1 MKLSLFLI
9 GALAAVAQGANAAM
23 DAEEAS
29 EKLQQDEYER
39 NLEDSVFFE
48 QKYTI
53 VTQNENIIFVTPKP
67 LFAFDDELPG
77 RSLLNGQSDLSLLG
91 SKIITRG
98 VVLRPDTVV
107 LTQSGTENVD
117 FLDLFAGGEQ
127 PQNTDPKGNKN
138 FFLSGSCT
146 TISQFDDERSSSND
160 GILRRNLQVFDD
172 VVKFL
177 PTIRS
182 HQCIYDLCLG
192 GKGFNCVGLYG
203 GGGFIFNPL
212 KRIDQSKGA
221 NDEDQSIIDDNN
233 REPPLPPPFDLVI
246 FGGTGAF
253 RNVSGKAEL
262 MTIAGRNRRGLG
274 VIVQNLMTYTNI
286 PLPVGK

>member
-67 LFAFDDELPG
+67 LFAFDDEDNTG
-77 RSLLNGQSDLSLLG
+77 LNGQSDLSLLG

-160 GILRRNLQVFDD
+160 GILRRNLQVFD

-212 KRIDQSKGA
+212 KRIDQSKGPD
-221 NDEDQSIIDDNN
+221 DEDQSIIDDNN

>member
-67 LFAFDDELPG
+67 LFAFDDELSG

-146 TISQFDDERSSSND
+146 TISQFDDERSSND
-160 GILRRNLQVFDD
+160 DTPSVPVFD

>member
-67 LFAFDDELPG
+67 LLAFDDIENTG
-77 RSLLNGQSDLSLLG
+77 LNGQSDLSLLG

-146 TISQFDDERSSSND
+146 TISQFDDERSSND
-160 GILRRNLQVFDD
+160 DTPSVPVFD

>member
-67 LFAFDDELPG
+67 LFEFDDIGNRGLSGSPD
-77 RSLLNGQSDLSLLG
+77 LNLLG

-146 TISQFDDERSSSND
+146 TISQFDDERSSND
-160 GILRRNLQVFDD
+160 GILRRNLQLD

-212 KRIDQSKGA
+212 KRIDQSKGPD
-221 NDEDQSIIDDNN
+221 DEDQSIIDDNN

>member
-67 LFAFDDELPG
+67 LFAFDDEISG

-146 TISQFDDERSSSND
+146 TISQFDDERSSND
-160 GILRRNLQVFDD
+160 DTPSVPVFD

-192 GKGFNCVGLYG
+192 GKGFNCVGLYA

>member
-39 NLEDSVFFE
+39 NLEDSVYFE

-67 LFAFDDELPG
+67 LFAFDDELSG

-146 TISQFDDERSSSND
+146 TISQFDDERSSND
-160 GILRRNLQVFDD
+160 DTPSVPVFD

-221 NDEDQSIIDDNN
+221 DDEDQSIIDDNN

>member
-146 TISQFDDERSSSND
+146 TISQFDDERSSND
-160 GILRRNLQVFDD
+160 DTPSVPVFD

-221 NDEDQSIIDDNN
+221 DDEDQSIIDDNN

>member
-67 LFAFDDELPG
+67 LFAFDDELSG

-146 TISQFDDERSSSND
+146 TISQFDDERSSND
-160 GILRRNLQVFDD
+160 DTPSVPVFD

-192 GKGFNCVGLYG
+192 GKGFNCVGLYA

>member
-146 TISQFDDERSSSND
+146 TISQFDDERSSND
-160 GILRRNLQVFDD
+160 DTPSVPVFD

>member
-67 LFAFDDELPG
+67 LFAFDDELSG

-146 TISQFDDERSSSND
+146 TISQFDDERSSND
-160 GILRRNLQVFDD
+160 DTPSVPVFD

-212 KRIDQSKGA
+212 KRIDQSKGPD
-221 NDEDQSIIDDNN
+221 DEDQSIIDDNN

>member
-67 LFAFDDELPG
+67 LFAFDDIDNTG
-77 RSLLNGQSDLSLLG
+77 LNGQSDLSLLG

-192 GKGFNCVGLYG
+192 GKGFNCVGLYA

>member
-1 MKLSLFLI
+1 
-9 GALAAVAQGANAAM
+9 
-23 DAEEAS
+23 
-29 EKLQQDEYER
+29 
-39 NLEDSVFFE
+39 
-48 QKYTI
+48 
-53 VTQNENIIFVTPKP
+53 
-67 LFAFDDELPG
+67 
-77 RSLLNGQSDLSLLG
+77 LLNGQSDLSLLG

-221 NDEDQSIIDDNN
+221 DDEDQSIIDDNN

>member
-1 MKLSLFLI
+1 MQT
-9 GALAAVAQGANAAM
+9 LAGIF
-23 DAEEAS
+23 ETL
-29 EKLQQDEYER
+29 KPP
-39 NLEDSVFFE
+39 SV
-48 QKYTI
+48 
-53 VTQNENIIFVTPKP
+53 P
-67 LFAFDDELPG
+67 
-77 RSLLNGQSDLSLLG
+77 
-91 SKIITRG
+91 
-98 VVLRPDTVV
+98 
-107 LTQSGTENVD
+107 
-117 FLDLFAGGEQ
+117 
-127 PQNTDPKGNKN
+127 
-138 FFLSGSCT
+138 
-146 TISQFDDERSSSND
+146 
-160 GILRRNLQVFDD
+160 VFD

-192 GKGFNCVGLYG
+192 GKGFNCVGLYA

-221 NDEDQSIIDDNN
+221 DDADQSIIDDNN

>member
-146 TISQFDDERSSSND
+146 TISQFDDERSSND
-160 GILRRNLQVFDD
+160 DTPSVPVFD

-212 KRIDQSKGA
+212 KRIDQSKGPD
-221 NDEDQSIIDDNN
+221 DEDQSIIDDNN

>member
-39 NLEDSVFFE
+39 NLEESIYFE

-67 LFAFDDELPG
+67 LLAFDDIENTG
-77 RSLLNGQSDLSLLG
+77 LNGQSDLSLLG

-146 TISQFDDERSSSND
+146 TISQFDDERSSND
-160 GILRRNLQVFDD
+160 DTPSVPVFD

-221 NDEDQSIIDDNN
+221 DDEDQSIIDDNN